1 MAGSSQVK
9 PGHDAR
15 SARKPLGS
23 APLFGRVLSCLASS
37 PIEAGA
43 GSSDRGRAAQCIAP
57 MRYPLLEG
65 TLAPVSQLL
74 EIDLFEDLEGETF
87 RPMGVPGG
95 LKRLVP
101 LDALPHANERRVQ
114 IVERSGAAPTHC
126 PSVAAHRIAYTPAT
140 ALRSL

>member
-1 MAGSSQVK
+1 MAGASPAMTPKAS
-9 PGHDAR
+9 GSR
-15 SARKPLGS
+15 SG
-23 APLFGRVLSCLASS
+23 APRFFGACCPAWPRRLSKHA
-37 PIEAGA
+37 PAET
-43 GSSDRGRAAQCIAP
+43 SDRGRAAQCIAP

-114 IVERSGAAPTHC
+114 IVERSGAA
-126 PSVAAHRIAYTPAT
+126 ATPF
-140 ALRSL
+140 